1 VLPGVQPE
9 GRVDPGSGGGLVIPR
24 WRPGRRRRG
33 RDGARSER
41 EEVIPL
47 SEMAMTP
54 EMWDQLARASLR
66 LQEQGVPPI
75 ACPACGRDCYSVNAS
90 GIGRF
95 LIPARVTFGDSG
107 CPTCGSRW

>member
-1 VLPGVQPE
+1 
-9 GRVDPGSGGGLVIPR
+9 
-24 WRPGRRRRG
+24 
-33 RDGARSER
+33 
-41 EEVIPL
+41 VIPL

-54 EMWDQLARASLR
+54 EMWDELARASLR

-75 ACPACGRDCYSVNAS
+75 ACPECGRECYAVEAR